1 MVYMRVTLPLLR
13 IQPAR
18 APILRYGVAVLS
30 TTLALI
36 PVLLLPNIAESRL
49 AVFAVAVMVSAW
61 YGGWKPGLV
70 ATSFALT
77 VSAYF
82 SFSGEHTPAQYRSTM
97 IRLTLFVVLAMLIC
111 WFNAALRAAQESL
124 RRSEI
129 NFRSLVTNAP
139 YGICRCDSAGQLLD
153 ANPALLA
160 MLGYPSAKELVG
172 QHLGGLYADTQHWF
186 ELADFLR
193 SAAPFTGLIAEWK
206 RKDGSGTV
214 VRVSGRAVS
223 NGDRGKTFELFAEDV
238 TERRALEQQLRQ
250 SQKMEAVGRLAG
262 GIAHDFNNLL
272 MVISGYSEF
281 LLDRLG
287 PDPALR
293 GPAQEIASAS
303 GSATTLTRQLLA
315 FSRKQMLAPKILD
328 LNGVVTENLKM
339 LTRVIGEDIDL
350 VMVPAP
356 GLGTVRADAGQI
368 EQVIM
373 NLAVNARDAM
383 PSGGKLTIETSN
395 VSLDEEYARFH
406 APLRPGNYVLL
417 SISDTGAG
425 MDSETQSHIFEPF
438 FTTKGPKGTGLGLST
453 VYGIVKQSGGYIW
466 VYSEPGKGS
475 TFKIYLPRV
484 AETVE
489 SPAQV
494 IVPAESAATEPG
506 TETILLVE
514 DEANLRYLARQY
526 LEKQGYRVIEA
537 ADGAV
542 AMQIAVAHDKMI
554 HLLLTDVIMPG
565 MNGRELAQRI
575 SEIRPN
581 VKVLYMSGYTENVIG
596 RNGTLDA
603 GVTLLQKPFTLRD
616 LKSKVREV
624 LDTNPISP
632 EVVMSVHTAHAKA
645 SHPQLPLSRAQRFQL
660 HLPLKYRRLDEE
672 KWHDGETRNISR
684 SGLLFQAEDLLQPN
698 VILEINLVLPA
709 EIAGLS
715 AYRSGLPGRSCANG
729 KRQTARKCRP
739 PWPQKFFSITS
750 STDRSCRGLKSSC
763 EHPVPSKTGFL
774 GTRYWVLAT
783 RCQLFPQRIHFLSH
797 RVLQLFD
804 PFAGHG

>member
-36 PVLLLPNIAESRL
+36 PALLLPNVTESRL

-82 SFSGEHTPAQYRSTM
+82 SFSGEHTPAQFRSTM
-97 IRLTLFVVLAMLIC
+97 MRLALFVVLAVLIC
-111 WFNAALRAAQESL
+111 WFNAALRAAQEGL
-124 RRSEI
+124 RRSEM
-129 NFRSLVTNAP
+129 NFRSLVTDAP
-139 YGICRCDSAGQLLD
+139 YGICRCDSAGQLLQV
-153 ANPALLA
+153 NPALLA
-160 MLGYPSAKELVG
+160 VLGYSSVEELVG
-172 QHLGGLYADTQHWF
+172 KHLGDLFADTHQWF
-186 ELADFLR
+186 ELADYLR
-193 SAAPFTGLIAEWK
+193 SAAPFQGLIAEWK
-206 RKDGSGTV
+206 RKDGISTV

-223 NGDRGKTFELFAEDV
+223 DGYKGTAFELFAEDV

-293 GPAQEIASAS
+293 GPAQEIAGAS
-303 GSATTLTRQLLA
+303 QRASSLTRQLLA

-350 VMVPAP
+350 VMVPASA
-356 GLGTVRADAGQI
+356 LGAVRADAGQI

-395 VSLDEEYARFH
+395 VSLDEDYARLH
-406 APLRPGNYVLL
+406 APLRPGDYVMLA
-417 SISDTGAG
+417 ISDTGFG

-438 FTTKGPKGTGLGLST
+438 FTTKGTKGTGLGLST

-466 VYSEPGKGS
+466 VYSESGKGT
-475 TFKIYLPRV
+475 TFKIYLPRL
-484 AETVE
+484 AE
-489 SPAQV
+489 
-494 IVPAESAATEPG
+494 PAEAAQAVMPAEAAFTEPAYTEPAFTERG
-506 TETILLVE
+506 TETILLAE
-514 DEANLRYLARQY
+514 DEANLRYLARQF
-526 LEKQGYRVIEA
+526 LEKQGYKVLEA

-542 AMQIAVAHDKMI
+542 AMQIAVAHEGVI

-575 SEIRPN
+575 TEIRPHT
-581 VKVLYMSGYTENVIG
+581 KVLYMSGYTENVIG
-596 RNGTLDA
+596 RNGMLDA
-603 GVTLLQKPFTLRD
+603 GVRLLQKPFTLRD
-616 LKSKVREV
+616 LKGKVREV
-624 LDTNPISP
+624 LDSNPIAAEVDLPVRTARASAALGP
-632 EVVMSVHTAHAKA
+632 E
-645 SHPQLPLSRAQRFQL
+645 QLPSPRAPRFQL
-660 HLPLKYRRLDEE
+660 NLPLKYRCLDEE
-672 KWHDGETRNISR
+672 KWHEGETQNISR
-684 SGLLFQAEDLLQPN
+684 SGLLFQAEGLLQPN
-698 VILEINLVLPA
+698 VQLEINLVLPS

-715 AYRSGLPGRSCANG
+715 P
-729 KRQTARKCRP
+729 TEVV
-739 PWPQKFFSITS
+739 
-750 STDRSCRGLKSSC
+750 CRGEIVRTVKAA
-763 EHPVPSKTGFL
+763 EEEMPPA
-774 GTRYWVLAT
+774 LAAKILQYHFQHGS
-783 RCQLFPQRIHFLSH
+783 QLPR
-797 RVLQLFD
+797 
-804 PFAGHG
+804 A

>member
-1 MVYMRVTLPLLR
+1 MRVTLPLLS
-13 IQPAR
+13 IPPAR

-36 PVLLLPNIAESRL
+36 PALLLPNITESRL

-82 SFSGEHTPAQYRSTM
+82 SFSSEQTPAQFRSTM
-97 IRLTLFVVLAMLIC
+97 LRLALFVVLAALIC
-111 WFNAALRAAQESL
+111 WFNASLRAAQESL

-139 YGICRCDSAGQLLD
+139 YGICRCNAAGQLLD
-153 ANPALLA
+153 VNPALLA
-160 MLGYPSAKELVG
+160 ILGYSSAQELVG
-172 QHLGGLYADTQHWF
+172 KHLGELYADTHQWF
-186 ELADFLR
+186 ELADHLH
-193 SAAPFTGLIAEWK
+193 SAAPFNGLMAEWK
-206 RKDGSGTV
+206 KNDGLNTV
-214 VRVSGRAVS
+214 LRVSGRAVCD
-223 NGDRGKTFELFAEDV
+223 GDKKTAFELFIEDV
-238 TERRALEQQLRQ
+238 TERRALEQQLQQ

-293 GPAQEIASAS
+293 GPAQEIAGAS
-303 GSATTLTRQLLA
+303 QRASSLTRQLLA

-350 VMVPAP
+350 LMVPASS
-356 GLGTVRADAGQI
+356 LGAVRADAGQI
-368 EQVIM
+368 DQVIM

-406 APLRPGNYVLL
+406 APLRAGEYVML
-417 SISDTGAG
+417 SISDTGLG

-484 AETVE
+484 AERVE
-489 SPAQV
+489 PAQV
-494 IVPAESAATEPG
+494 LVPEEPAFTEPG
-506 TETILLVE
+506 TETILLAE
-514 DEANLRYLARQY
+514 DEANLRYLARQF

-537 ADGAV
+537 VDGAA
-542 AMQIAVAHDKMI
+542 AMQIAVAHEGII

-581 VKVLYMSGYTENVIG
+581 TKVLYMSGYTENVIG
-596 RNGTLDA
+596 HNGTLDA
-603 GVTLLQKPFTLRD
+603 DVRLLQKPFTLRD
-616 LKSKVREV
+616 LKNTVREV
-624 LDTNPISP
+624 LDSTLFPQETAKSVRGSHTAAARSP
-632 EVVMSVHTAHAKA
+632 EQPA
-645 SHPQLPLSRAQRFQL
+645 LSRAPRFQL
-660 HLPLKYRRLDEE
+660 NLPLKYRRLDEE
-672 KWHDGETRNISR
+672 KWHEGETRNISR
-684 SGLLFQAEDLLQPN
+684 SGLLFQAGDFLQPDLLQPN
-698 VILEINLVLPA
+698 VQLEINLVLPA

-715 AYRSGLPGRSCANG
+715 P
-729 KRQTARKCRP
+729 TEVV
-739 PWPQKFFSITS
+739 
-750 STDRSCRGLKSSC
+750 CRGQI
-763 EHPVPSKTGFL
+763 VRTVQPSGEKMPPALAAKILQYHFQH
-774 GTRYWVLAT
+774 GTHLPRA
-783 RCQLFPQRIHFLSH
+783 
-797 RVLQLFD
+797 
-804 PFAGHG
+804 